1 MKNNLLRVLL
11 TLTLG
16 LLMLSA
22 AALALGSHD
31 CADADGDH
39 FCDHCWENMTERC
52 LDADGDHS
60 CDVCWS
66 PVRAACADTDG
77 DTWCDVCDA
86 HMEQFCVDADA
97 NHSCDVC
104 WAALGT
110 CLDENKDHLCDLCGG
125 VFWVDD
131 NADGV
136 CDGCDAVLTHVT
148 AEHIGVYYYG
158 RKSAVLA
165 DVAVRVTVEPY
176 ADQYGAP
183 AGTVSVRWSDG
194 DGNSYST
201 AEAALTFGQTAAV
214 VEYPGLPLDALE
226 NGGRVIFTPYDAGFT
241 PAENGCVVEFDL
253 PCLRVSSDAGFT
265 VNGVAESKLY
275 LVPGTQVVVRLQPGL
290 TENWEWVFEKDSAR
304 PEVSVDDLVT
314 TFVMPE
320 EDVDLYARW
329 RCAVCTDSNGDN
341 WCDVCEHAME
351 RCLSEPYADVDTDA
365 WYHDAVDYALEHDL
379 MQPVGET
386 AFAPDAPATR
396 ADLLYAL
403 WRQEGMP
410 VVNYLM
416 MFTDVD
422 QEAPYAEAVRWA
434 AAMGIAQGYPDG
446 CFRPEEG
453 ITRQEM
459 AAFLYRYVQWQ
470 GDGFTGMWMFLL
482 DATDREQVAE
492 WAYEPLCW
500 LTMKDIL
507 NGDGTGAL
515 HPQAAATR
523 AELAQVLM
531 NYMEQ

>member
-1 MKNNLLRVLL
+1 MKNSLPRVLTAL
-11 TLTLG
+11 LLS
-16 LLMLSA
+16 LLMLTA
-22 AALALGSHD
+22 AALASGSHD
-31 CADADGDH
+31 CADTDGDH
-39 FCDHCWENMTERC
+39 FCDECWESIPGQC
-52 LDADGDHS
+52 LDLDGDHS
-60 CDVCWS
+60 CDVCWN
-66 PVRAACADTDG
+66 PVRVLCADDDG
-77 DTWCDVCDA
+77 DTWCDVCSA
-86 HMEQFCVDADA
+86 HMAQFCADGDA

-125 VFWVDD
+125 VFWVDAD
-131 NADGV
+131 ADGV

-148 AEHIGVYYYG
+148 AEYIGVYYYG

-176 ADQYGAP
+176 TDQYGAP

-201 AEAALTFGQTAAV
+201 AEATLTFGQTTAV
-214 VEYPGLPLDALE
+214 LEFPGLPLEALE

-253 PCLRVSSDAGFT
+253 PCLRVGSDAGFT

-304 PEVSVDDLVT
+304 PDVMVDGLVT

-341 WCDVCEHAME
+341 WCDLCEHAME
-351 RCLSEPYADVDTDA
+351 RCPSEPYADVETDG
-365 WYHDAVDYALEHDL
+365 WYHQAVDFVLEQGL
-379 MQPVGET
+379 MEPVSQS
-386 AFAPDAPATR
+386 AFAPDAPVTR
-396 ADLLYAL
+396 AELVQAL
-403 WRQEGMP
+403 WQMEGAP

-416 MFTDVD
+416 TFTDVEQD
-422 QEAPYAEAVRWA
+422 ACYAEAVRWA
-434 AAMGIAQGYPDG
+434 AAMGIALGYPDG
-446 CFRPEEG
+446 SFRPGESLS
-453 ITRQEM
+453 RQEM
-459 AAFLYRYVQWQ
+459 AAFLYRYVQKH
-470 GDGFTGMWMFLL
+470 GDGFMGMWMFLL

-500 LTMKDIL
+500 LTMKGIV

-515 HPQAAATR
+515 HPQAVATR
-523 AELAQVLM
+523 AQMAQILFRY
-531 NYMEQ
+531 NET